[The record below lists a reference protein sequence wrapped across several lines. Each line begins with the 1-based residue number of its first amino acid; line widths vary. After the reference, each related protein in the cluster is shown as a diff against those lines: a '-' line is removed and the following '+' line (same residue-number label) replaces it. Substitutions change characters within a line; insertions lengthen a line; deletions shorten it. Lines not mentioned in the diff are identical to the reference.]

1 MAAFWKKVGCLQ
13 LTVSAARRGVLFFP
27 LLLCACTATSLTPYP
42 VSRLEPLQLE
52 DRTISPGQAETMA
65 PTPDLLAVDEEM
77 RAFVE
82 RYTGDVSRERQRLM
96 MLHRAVK
103 GGGVL
108 DMQYD
113 PFAEGSA
120 RETFHRGAANC
131 LSYASLFVALA
142 REAGLKANYQWLEI
156 HPEWSRMGDR
166 VAVRLHVNV
175 TVRLRNGEQFMV
187 DIDPVPSRD
196 VARTRELSDEE
207 ARALYHNNLAMDA
220 LAHAD
225 LAQAWAN
232 GVQALRLSPD
242 MPYLWV
248 NLGAIYR
255 LAGQHRA
262 AELSYLQA
270 LELDPGDHSAMNNL
284 AVLYGIQGREEERQ
298 YWADR
303 VDAYRE
309 GNPYYH
315 AWRGDRA
322 GELGNWREALHHYER
337 AVRLLPEDSQLLYA
351 KGLIHYE
358 LDELKEASR
367 NISRAIENAT
377 RRTDI
382 ETYQKRLEDVRQAQ
396 VAGV

>member
-1 MAAFWKKVGCLQ
+1 MAAFWTKKGCLQ
-13 LTVSAARRGVLFFP
+13 PSVIAAVLASTLIP
-27 LLLCACTATSLTPYP
+27 LVLGACTSTSPTSFPI
-42 VSRLEPLQLE
+42 SRLEPLQL
-52 DRTISPGQAETMA
+52 DGRTISPGQAETMA
-65 PTPDLLAVDEEM
+65 PTPDLLALDEEM

-142 REAGLKANYQWLEI
+142 REAGLNAHYQWLEI

-175 TVRLRNGEQFMV
+175 TVRLRNGEHFMV

-196 VARTRELSDEE
+196 VARTRKLSDEE
-207 ARALYHNNLAMDA
+207 AGALYHNNLAMDA
-220 LAHAD
+220 LANAD
-225 LAQAWAN
+225 LAQAWAH

-248 NLGAIYR
+248 NLGATYR
-255 LAGQHRA
+255 LADQHRA
-262 AELSYLQA
+262 AELSYLHA
-270 LELDPGDHSAMNNL
+270 LELDPRDHSAMNNL
-284 AVLYGIQGREEERQ
+284 AVLYGMQGREEERQ
-298 YWADR
+298 YWVDR
-303 VDAYRE
+303 VDTYRE
-309 GNPYYH
+309 SNPYYH

-377 RRTDI
+377 RRADI
-382 ETYQKRLEDVRQAQ
+382 ETYQERLEAVEQAQ